1 MKWLKE
7 KIQDFFMAVCIAYA
21 LTKDDKKRKGARW
34 GLFNK

>member
-7 KIQDFFMAVCIAYA
+7 KFGDFFMIVCIVYA
-21 LTKDDKKRKGARW
+21 MSRDDKKRKGARW